1 MNKHYSVQWLHHVSL
16 PTSAVWM
23 LAGALS
29 ALQVSCANW
38 PFCSK
43 ISIVPRGAQHITG
56 AHPSRHGGCSF
67 CFVHFRVLRP
77 HWGVWAM
84 IGCLGG
90 KCVPC
95 SSMVIAAVI
104 HRRDGLGP
112 DVDSCSVLE
121 LGCEVLHCPGVRVW
135 GFAASWGT
143 DVGLCSILELGH
155 GVLQCPAAWM

>member
-1 MNKHYSVQWLHHVSL
+1 MNKHYSVQWLQHVSL

-43 ISIVPRGAQHITG
+43 ISIIPRGAQHITG
-56 AHPSRHGGCSF
+56 AHPSRHEGCSF

-90 KCVPC
+90 GNACPVP
-95 SSMVIAAVI
+95 
-104 HRRDGLGP
+104 
-112 DVDSCSVLE
+112 
-121 LGCEVLHCPGVRVW
+121 
-135 GFAASWGT
+135 
-143 DVGLCSILELGH
+143 
-155 GVLQCPAAWM
+155 AW